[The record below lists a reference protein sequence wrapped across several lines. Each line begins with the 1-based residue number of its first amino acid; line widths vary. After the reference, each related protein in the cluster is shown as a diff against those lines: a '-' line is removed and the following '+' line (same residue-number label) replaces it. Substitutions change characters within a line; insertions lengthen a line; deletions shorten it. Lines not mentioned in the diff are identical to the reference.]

1 MKNRKDLFESRE
13 EAIALFECYKPLLTD
28 EAIRRFE
35 EYYYDDLSLSEMA
48 EISSVSRSAIHDA
61 LKNTLEKLSSLE
73 EKLQLLKKRK
83 NIANRLSIYKE
94 AKGEDKEKALFA
106 LLEDIE
112 NAI

>member
-1 MKNRKDLFESRE
+1 MKSKKDLFKSRE
-13 EAIALFECYKPLLTD
+13 EAIALFECYKPLLTE
-28 EAIRRFE
+28 EAVRRFE

-61 LKNTLEKLSSLE
+61 LKKTLEKLSSFE
-73 EKLQLLKKRK
+73 ERLQLLEKRK
-83 NIANRLSIYKE
+83 SIANRLLIYKE
-94 AKGEDKEKALFA
+94 AKGEEKEKALSL